1 VEFFER
7 LSRYAEDVALRLP
20 EVEVG
25 HGLELLAS
33 IGLARESALE
43 NSVEQG
49 SVYTPINVA
58 EEIVALAHL
67 RNGGDVCDPAVGG
80 GVFLLAAAE
89 GLVAAGASPEMALG
103 SLYGADIDSGA
114 VVASRLAL
122 GTWARWRSVDP
133 DSAAQTVERNI
144 VVGDPLEQGLG
155 CWPSRLEAPFAAVVG
170 NPPFLGQM
178 RDQTRR
184 GAGRSA
190 RLTEKFG
197 RIASG
202 YVDDA
207 LLFLAAAVEMV
218 AHQGVVAMI
227 QPESV
232 LASSAGA
239 EARRHLGE
247 RASIT
252 DMWLGDPSTFSN
264 ASVDVVALVL
274 RVGASQGEV
283 ALHGRPGPMTSV
295 PAPPAGR
302 WSYLLAAHAGVPSH
316 SFDRSGTLA
325 DIATVTADFRDR
337 YYDLAVMVYEGG
349 DEDKGHP
356 LATVGLIDPLRFL
369 HGRRKV
375 KFAKR
380 FYDSPRVDIS
390 EAPSEACERWLKERL
405 RPKLLVATQTR
416 VVECLADPEGVLVPS
431 TPLLVVNPLD
441 VANIWMIAAALS
453 SPAVSAWAA
462 AEAAGSGLAAG
473 TVRLRANQLAT
484 APLPTDESAWTCG
497 AEMALGLSLEG
508 PDSEGFVELG
518 NTMNA
523 AYGIDGDDAE
533 ELLEW
538 WIARLPRR

>member
-1 VEFFER
+1 VELFER
-7 LSRYAEDVALRLP
+7 LSRHAEDVALRLP
-20 EVEVG
+20 EVEAG
-25 HGLELLAS
+25 QALELLAS

-43 NSVEQG
+43 ASVEQG
-49 SVYTPINVA
+49 SVYTPVDVA
-58 EEIVALAHL
+58 NQIVALAHL
-67 RNGGDVCDPAVGG
+67 RIGGDICDPAVGG

-89 GLVAAGASPEMALG
+89 ALVAAGASPEMALD
-103 SLYGADIDSGA
+103 SLYGADVDSGA
-114 VVASRLAL
+114 VTASRLAL

-133 DSAAQTVERNI
+133 DSTAQTVERNI

-155 CWPSRLEAPFAAVVG
+155 CWPSRSEAPFAAVVG

-190 RLTEKFG
+190 QLTEKFG

-239 EARRHLGE
+239 EARRHLTE

-252 DMWLGDPSTFSN
+252 DMWLGDSSTFSN

-283 ALHGRPGPMTSV
+283 ALHGRLGLRTSV
-295 PAPPAGR
+295 PAPPSGR
-302 WSYLLAAHAGVPSH
+302 WSYLLAAHAGVPLH
-316 SFDRSGTLA
+316 SFDRSRTLA

-337 YYDLAVMVYEGG
+337 YYDLAAMVYEG
-349 DEDKGHP
+349 EEGHP
-356 LATVGLIDPLRFL
+356 LATVGLIDPLLFL

-380 FYDSPRVDIS
+380 SYDAPRVDIS
-390 EAPSEACERWLKERL
+390 KAPSEVCERWLKERL
-405 RPKLLVATQTR
+405 KPKLLVATQTR
-416 VVECLADPEGVLVPS
+416 VVECLADPEGDLVPS

-441 VANIWMIAAALS
+441 AANIWMIAAALS

-484 APLPTDESAWTCG
+484 APLPTDEQAWTRG
-497 AEMALGLSLEG
+497 AEVAMGLSSG
-508 PDSEGFVELG
+508 GRDRDGFVDLG
-518 NTMNA
+518 NTMNV
-523 AYGIDGDDAE
+523 AYGIEGDEAE

-538 WIARLPRR
+538 WITRLPQR

>member
-1 VEFFER
+1 MELFER
-7 LSRYAEDVALRLP
+7 LSRHAEDVALRLP
-20 EVEVG
+20 ELEVG
-25 HGLELLAS
+25 RALELLAS

-43 NSVEQG
+43 ASVEQG
-49 SVYTPINVA
+49 SVYTPISVA
-58 EEIVALAHL
+58 NQIVALAHL

-89 GLVAAGASPEMALG
+89 ALVVAGATPEMALG
-103 SLYGADIDSGA
+103 ALYGADVDTDA
-114 VVASRLAL
+114 VAASRLAL
-122 GTWARWRSVDP
+122 GAWARWRSVDP
-133 DSAAQTVERNI
+133 DLAAQTIERNV

-155 CWPSRLEAPFAAVVG
+155 CWPSRLDAPFAAVVG

-190 RLTEKFG
+190 QLTEKFG

-227 QPESV
+227 QPESSLV
-232 LASSAGA
+232 SSAGA
-239 EARRHLGE
+239 GARRHLAE
-247 RASIT
+247 RTSIT
-252 DMWLGDPSTFSN
+252 DMWLGDSSTFSN

-283 ALHGRPGPMTSV
+283 TLHGRPGSRTSA
-295 PAPPAGR
+295 PAPPPGG
-302 WSYLLAAHAGVPSH
+302 WSHLLAAHAGVPSH

-337 YYDLAVMVYEGG
+337 YYDLAAMVFEG
-349 DEDKGHP
+349 EQGHP
-356 LATVGLIDPLRFL
+356 LATVGLVDPLRFL
-369 HGRRKV
+369 HGRRRV

-380 FYDSPRVDIS
+380 SYDTPRVDIS
-390 EAPSEACERWLKERL
+390 KAPSEACERWLKERL

-416 VVECLADPEGVLVPS
+416 VVECLADPDGDLVPS

-441 VANIWMIAAALS
+441 EAKIWMIAAALS

-484 APLPTDESAWTCG
+484 APLPIDESAWTCG
-497 AEMALGLSLEG
+497 AEVARGLSSG
-508 PDSEGFVELG
+508 DRARDDFVELG
-518 NTMNA
+518 TTMNE
-523 AYGIDGDDAE
+523 AYGIDGDEAE
-533 ELLEW
+533 ELLVW
-538 WIARLPRR
+538 WISRLPQR